1 MTCQQVQLN
10 LSLYLYGE
18 LDFAQEEEL
27 ERHLEQC
34 AWCERALTREKTW
47 HTSVSAESV
56 DVPLD
61 FLAECR
67 EDLRNAVKLRSS
79 AGKWKRFL
87 DSWPEPLGFSP
98 SSWSFRM
105 AVGSFLVFVGF
116 SLGQFVHTSGNY
128 APLRGVS
135 EMGLLNPYTSRI
147 KNIQAGRDG
156 QVRII
161 FDQVREGQLVGQAD
175 SAEVRKLLLSA
186 AKDAADPGLQVDSVN
201 ILKDQGGDD
210 IRDVLLDVVR
220 HDANAG
226 VRLKALE
233 ALRRYSDD
241 SATRQGVAFVLEH
254 DDNPGVRSQAIDMLV
269 PSSGRIGFS
278 PELANTL
285 EEVIRSEQN
294 DDDYVQMRCLQV
306 LQEMGAVSNVY

>member
-1 MTCQQVQLN
+1 MTCQQVQRN

-34 AWCERALTREKTW
+34 AWCERALTREKAW
-47 HTSVSAESV
+47 HTSVNAEKL
-56 DVPLD
+56 DMPLD
-61 FLAECR
+61 LLAECR
-67 EDLRNAVKLRSS
+67 EDLRNAVNLRNST
-79 AGKWKRFL
+79 GKWKGFL
-87 DSWPEPLGFSP
+87 GRWPEWLGFSP
-98 SSWSFRM
+98 SSWSFRI
-105 AVGSFLVFVGF
+105 ALGSFLVFVGF
-116 SLGQFVHTSGNY
+116 SLGQFIH
-128 APLRGVS
+128 APGTLTPFGGVS

-161 FDQVREGQLVGQAD
+161 FDQVRQRQLVGQAD
-175 SAEVRKLLLSA
+175 SAEVRKLLLAA

-210 IRDVLLDVVR
+210 VRDVLLDVVR

-254 DDNPGVRSQAIDMLV
+254 DDNPGVRSQAIDLLV
-269 PSSGRIGFS
+269 PSSGRVGFS

-294 DDDYVQMRCLQV
+294 DDYVQMRCLQL

>member
-1 MTCQQVQLN
+1 MTCQQVQLK

-34 AWCERALTREKTW
+34 AWCERALAREKTW
-47 HTSVSAESV
+47 HTSVNAESL
-56 DVPLD
+56 DMPLD
-61 FLAECR
+61 LLAGCR
-67 EDLRNAVKLRSS
+67 EDLRNAVRLRNS
-79 AGKWKRFL
+79 AGKWKRIL
-87 DSWPEPLGFSP
+87 ESWPERLGFSA
-98 SSWSFRM
+98 SSWSFRIAM
-105 AVGSFLVFVGF
+105 ASFLVFIGF
-116 SLGQFVHTSGNY
+116 SLGQFVRAPGRF
-128 APLRGVS
+128 APLPGVS

-147 KNIQAGRDG
+147 RDIQAGGDG

-161 FDQVREGQLVGQAD
+161 FDQVRERQLVGQAD

-201 ILKDQGGDD
+201 ILKDQDGDD
-210 IRDVLLDVVR
+210 VRDVLLDVVR

-241 SATRQGVAFVLEH
+241 SATRQGVVFVLEH
-254 DDNPGVRSQAIDMLV
+254 DDNPGVRSQAIDMLA
-269 PSSGRIGFS
+269 PLSGRVGFS

-294 DDDYVQMRCLQV
+294 DDYVHMRCLQV

>member
-1 MTCQQVQLN
+1 MTCQQVQRN

-34 AWCERALTREKTW
+34 AWCERALTREKAW
-47 HTSVSAESV
+47 HTSVNAESM

-61 FLAECR
+61 LLAECR
-67 EDLRNAVKLRSS
+67 KDLRNAVNLRNST
-79 AGKWKRFL
+79 GKWKGLLGR
-87 DSWPEPLGFSP
+87 WPEWLGFSP
-98 SSWSFRM
+98 SSWSFRI
-105 AVGSFLVFVGF
+105 ALGSFLVFVGF
-116 SLGQFVHTSGNY
+116 SLGQFVH
-128 APLRGVS
+128 APGTFSPFGGVS

-161 FDQVREGQLVGQAD
+161 FDQVRQGQLVGPAD
-175 SAEVRKLLLSA
+175 SAEVRRLLLAA
-186 AKDAADPGLQVDSVN
+186 AKDTADPGLQVDSVS

-233 ALRRYSDD
+233 ALRRYSGD

-269 PSSGRIGFS
+269 PSSGRVGFS

-294 DDDYVQMRCLQV
+294 DDYVQMRCLQL